1 MSLQTPLGRVLGLGS
16 AKEGVGHWWAQR
28 LTSLALAP
36 LSLFLIWLIFRLM
49 GADYGQIHAMVGHPV
64 VAVLLISFVI
74 CLYYHGQ
81 LGLQVIIEDYIHHRA
96 VELTLLV
103 LIKFAAFL
111 LSAASVLAIT
121 RIALSA

>member
-1 MSLQTPLGRVLGLGS
+1 MSLQSPLGRVLGLGS

-28 LTSLALAP
+28 LTSMALAP
-36 LSLFLIWLIFRLM
+36 LSLFVVWLIFRLM
-49 GADYGQIHAMVGHPV
+49 GADYGQTHAMIGHPV
-64 VAVLLISFVI
+64 VAVLLISFVL

-81 LGLQVIIEDYIHHRA
+81 LGLQVIIEDYIHHWG

-103 LIKFAAFL
+103 LIKFSAFL